1 MIANPEDILAEYS
14 RPDTVL
20 AGFELQYREIFH
32 PWGFPFELQT
42 NSKDVI
48 AAATEG
54 WGAFSSC
61 FNEAPV
67 RLCLAVTDDDSA
79 LLTPRSVIGSR
90 EHLMSVFG
98 DSSNFMLL
106 DFQQGFGFG
115 CVTRATAADH
125 PLLHYRFLMTALML
139 VEQRSLAPLHGGLIV
154 KNGQGVMLAGDTL
167 AGKST
172 LAYAAC
178 REGWSYVTDDG
189 VSLVRARSDR
199 FAVGDY
205 TSLRLREDARRFFPE
220 LHEYLAVV
228 RPNGK
233 VAIELLTR
241 ALPIETL
248 PGHSVDHVVFLARQD
263 SGPATIRPFPP
274 EQALAQWEQYRSFGS
289 SGTRRA
295 QEECHRKLLAAGI
308 WEMRYSRLQD
318 AIACLKLLVAGRE
331 AA

>member
-1 MIANPEDILAEYS
+1 MIVPEDILEEYS
-14 RPDTVL
+14 RPDALL
-20 AGFELQYREIFH
+20 AGFELQYRETFH
-32 PWGFPFELQT
+32 PWGFPFELET

-48 AAATEG
+48 ASAMEG
-54 WGAFSSC
+54 WSAFCPC

-67 RLCLAVTDDDSA
+67 RLCLVVTEDDSP
-79 LLTPRSVIGSR
+79 LLTPNSTIASR

-98 DSSNFMLL
+98 DASNFMLL
-106 DFQQGFGFG
+106 DFRHGFGFG
-115 CVTRATAADH
+115 CVTSATATDH

-139 VEQRSLAPLHGGLIV
+139 VEQRSLAPLHGALVV
-154 KNGQGVMLAGDTL
+154 KNGQGVMLAGDSL

-172 LAYAAC
+172 LAYAAS
-178 REGWSYVTDDG
+178 RAGWSYVTDDG

-220 LHEYLAVV
+220 LDQHRAVV

-233 VAIELLTR
+233 VAIELRTR
-241 ALPIETL
+241 ALPIRTL

-263 SGPATIRPFPP
+263 SGPASIRAFPP
-274 EQALAQWEQYRSFGS
+274 EQALAEWEQFRSFGS
-289 SGTRRA
+289 SETRGA
-295 QEECHRKLLAAGI
+295 QEECHRNLLKTGI

-318 AIACLKLLVAGRE
+318 AVACLELLAAGRE